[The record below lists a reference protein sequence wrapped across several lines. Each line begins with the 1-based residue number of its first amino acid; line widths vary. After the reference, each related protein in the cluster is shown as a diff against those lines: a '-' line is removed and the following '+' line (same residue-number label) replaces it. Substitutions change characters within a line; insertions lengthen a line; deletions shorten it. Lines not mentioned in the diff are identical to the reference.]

1 MAVSPLRGR
10 TSSFNRRVIIV
21 RRFRLSPGQA
31 AKGKTHNTKKQGG
44 KPGRSWGGCRVSGL
58 GVLVHGGGCREWEDA
73 VSARLTLPFLLGSAS
88 HPAPGSAN
96 QRQRNLKPRPGGF
109 SGPIFH
115 SPAGGWG
122 CGDCFLKLT
131 GSSVDS
137 RYRFWLHLVSG
148 LLKVQQSI
156 ILSEM
161 HEAC

>member
-1 MAVSPLRGR
+1 MSPLRGR
-10 TSSFNRRVIIV
+10 TSIAVLSLCTSFDCHLG
-21 RRFRLSPGQA
+21 RLPK
-31 AKGKTHNTKKQGG
+31 AKLITLKNKEVNLGG
-44 KPGRSWGGCRVSGL
+44 AGTVCRVSGL
-58 GVLVHGGGCREWEDA
+58 GVLVHGGGCHEPEDA
-73 VSARLTLPFLLGSAS
+73 VSARLTLPFLLSSAS

-115 SPAGGWG
+115 SHPGGWG